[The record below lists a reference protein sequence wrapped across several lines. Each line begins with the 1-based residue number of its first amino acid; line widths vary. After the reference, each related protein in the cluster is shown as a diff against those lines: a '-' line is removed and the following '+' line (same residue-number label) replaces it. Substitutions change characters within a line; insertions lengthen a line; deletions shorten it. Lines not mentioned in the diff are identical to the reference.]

1 MKGVSMPEL
10 PEVEVT
16 RLGISPHLIGE
27 KIVRVAVHQSSL
39 RWAVPD
45 SVYLTENQVISN
57 VTRRAKYLF
66 IHTRAGDLVMH
77 LGMSG
82 KMRVVDKHLPKQKH
96 DHIEI
101 FLSNHTKLVFNDAR
115 RFGSCLFQSKDDEAP
130 LKILSNLGPEPLT
143 EHFDGLRLYS
153 LSRNKTSPVK
163 SFIMD
168 NSVVVGVGNIY
179 ANESLFISGIDPRRQ
194 AARVSK
200 KRYLILGENIKLV
213 LKKAIEQGGT
223 TLRDFTQ
230 ADGKPGYFTQHLNVY
245 GRAGEQCDSCGSI
258 IKSKVI
264 AQRNTFFCPN
274 CQK

>member
-1 MKGVSMPEL
+1 MPEL

-27 KIVRVAVHQSSL
+27 KITQVAVHQPSL
-39 RWAVPD
+39 RWPVPD
-45 SVYLTENQVISN
+45 SVYLTENQVISH
-57 VTRRAKYLF
+57 VSRRAKYLF

-82 KMRVVDKHLPKQKH
+82 KMRVVDQELPKLKH

-101 FLSNHTKLVFNDAR
+101 YLSNGTKLVFNDAR
-115 RFGSCLFQSKDDEAP
+115 RFGSCLFQCKDDEVP

-143 EHFDGLRLYS
+143 EQFDGQRLHE

-179 ANESLFISGIDPRRQ
+179 ANESLFMSGIDPRRQ
-194 AARVSK
+194 ASRISK
-200 KRYLILGENIKLV
+200 KRYMALAQNIKIV

-223 TLRDFTQ
+223 TLRDFAQ
-230 ADGKPGYFTQHLNVY
+230 ADGNPGYFTQHLNVY
-245 GRAGEQCDSCGSI
+245 GRVGEQCDLCETL

-264 AQRNTFFCPN
+264 AQRNTFFCPA
-274 CQK
+274 CQR